1 MHEVVAARIMLVIIE
16 MESNRTF
23 RIFTLKKKCK
33 MLSVYISLNLHYML
47 VTQAVHPNNLYSPRL
62 FMKYL
67 TNAKTGFITHYK
79 SMSEAME

>member
-1 MHEVVAARIMLVIIE
+1 
-16 MESNRTF
+16 
-23 RIFTLKKKCK
+23 